1 MRTICEASFHHAC
14 WARWLSPLI
23 AHIVKNAGDARA
35 RTAQPLWMLEVIM
48 LAIGTNFDYPPIK
61 GEELSFQTV
70 DGRREL
76 STMI

>member
-1 MRTICEASFHHAC
+1 MHVGIDG
-14 WARWLSPLI
+14 LSPLI
-23 AHIVKNAGDARA
+23 AHFFKNAGDARA
-35 RTAQPLWMLEVIM
+35 RTAQPQCPLYRRPIWMLEVIM

-61 GEELSFQTV
+61 GEELSFQAV

>member
-1 MRTICEASFHHAC
+1 MPVTRE
-14 WARWLSPLI
+14 
-23 AHIVKNAGDARA
+23 RA
-35 RTAQPLWMLEVIM
+35 LCKPSALFIEGIWMLEVIM

-76 STMI
+76 STMIELLIISTQTGKTIKLQPI

>member
-1 MRTICEASFHHAC
+1 MLVTRE
-14 WARWLSPLI
+14 
-23 AHIVKNAGDARA
+23 RA
-35 RTAQPLWMLEVIM
+35 PRNPSALFIEGIWMLEAIM
-48 LAIGTNFDYPPIK
+48 LDIGADFDYPPIK

>member
-1 MRTICEASFHHAC
+1 MPVTRERASRKPSALF
-14 WARWLSPLI
+14 I
-23 AHIVKNAGDARA
+23 EGI
-35 RTAQPLWMLEVIM
+35 WMLEVIM
-48 LAIGTNFDYPPIK
+48 LAIGTDFDYQPIK

>member
-1 MRTICEASFHHAC
+1 MPVTRE
-14 WARWLSPLI
+14 
-23 AHIVKNAGDARA
+23 RA
-35 RTAQPLWMLEVIM
+35 QRNPSALFIEGIWMLELIM
-48 LAIGTNFDYPPIK
+48 LAIGTDFDYQPIK